1 MGKNKADTNAVSRAI
16 LQRMQNA
23 GRQPNREGRRVAN
36 NKTTRKYLA
45 ARPSVSQWRVLLVC
59 NMVLA
64 AAISAVIYDAYVS
77 YDGFVKMGLPGH
89 APFIFAGMI
98 FVTQLGIGVL
108 HGMGANFT
116 KISADSG
123 DTFLDDAWIQVLF
136 ALYGIDLFSNGVS
149 FGLLEGGWQSFIDRP
164 VDRVGNALMVILFS
178 VVLTFGDEILLRIY
192 DKIMKVAI
200 ENGIISKKYGIYT
213 KAHKKYLAKVQQQ
226 VFEAAERKAEQEASS
241 WDYGDGL

>member
-1 MGKNKADTNAVSRAI
+1 MGKNKVDSDAVSRAI

-23 GRQPNREGRRVAN
+23 GRQQSTGGRRVSSN
-36 NKTTRKYLA
+36 RTTRKYLPS
-45 ARPSVSQWRVLLVC
+45 RPSVSQWRVLLVC

-108 HGMGANFT
+108 HGIGANFT

-123 DTFLDDAWIQVLF
+123 DTFLDDAWIQILV

-149 FGLLEGGWQSFIDRP
+149 FGLLEGGWQSFVDRPIDRT
-164 VDRVGNALMVILFS
+164 GNALLVILFA
-178 VVLTFGDEILLRIY
+178 VVLTLGDEILLRIY

-200 ENGIISKKYGIYT
+200 ENGIISTKYGIYT
-213 KAHKKYLAKVQQQ
+213 KAHKKYLRKVQQQ
-226 VFEAAERKAEQEASS
+226 VFEAAERKAEQEGSH